1 MQFTDPKPKRT
12 RTGAKEASANPSQP
26 AAAGSEEAVKPRRK
40 SSNTNGTMDP
50 TPAAKQH
57 RVVTKKASEPV
68 STQGPGTQGAATQG
82 SVQSSGVHPVGAP
95 SQELPARISRAVT
108 HEDIAALAHSYWLER
123 GGQHGSDEDD
133 WLRAE
138 HALRG

>member
-12 RTGAKEASANPSQP
+12 RTAAKEASANPSQP

-40 SSNTNGTMDP
+40 SSNGTMDP

-57 RVVTKKASEPV
+57 RVVSQKASEPV
-68 STQGPGTQGAATQG
+68 STQGPGTQGAAIQG
-82 SVQSSGVHPVGAP
+82 SVQSSGVQPVGAP
-95 SQELPARISRAVT
+95 SQELPARISRTVT
-108 HEDIAALAHSYWLER
+108 HDDIAALAHSYWLER

-133 WLRAE
+133 WIRAE
-138 HALRG
+138 RALRG